1 MLRNEAFIRYSL
13 GGDIVP
19 REKQRTVTVIKGPLF
34 EKVLQNAF
42 VYTNKM
48 IQRKLDEG
56 GLEKFSG
63 DKENQTTA

>member
-1 MLRNEAFIRYSL
+1 MPQKKE
-13 GGDIVP
+13 
-19 REKQRTVTVIKGPLF
+19 RTVTVIKGPLF

-56 GLEKFSG
+56 GLEKIQQE
-63 DKENQTTA
+63 KAVNT